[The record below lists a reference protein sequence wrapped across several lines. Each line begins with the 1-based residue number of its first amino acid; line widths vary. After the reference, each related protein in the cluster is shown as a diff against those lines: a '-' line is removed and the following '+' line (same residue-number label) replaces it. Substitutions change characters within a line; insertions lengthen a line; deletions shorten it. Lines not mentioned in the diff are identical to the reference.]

1 MVRQCKDGVGLGVT
15 NYWVKERLQE
25 CIVQYK
31 EHSQYFVIVVH
42 GV

>member
-15 NYWVKERLQE
+15 NLGERLQE